1 MNLSQY
7 IEFLSKVQPAF
18 GMQSVILITGA
29 EHDNLTTYFDD
40 YGPNSVAVFRTSMS
54 LNEYAVSQHVPDYL
68 KPRIKGESGS
78 ALIDFVAVVQLE
90 EEDVSDET
98 YKFIEDATRLARI
111 RWAPFNVVTCEHFS
125 HVEGQE
131 PDFFI
136 DYRWVTELSP
146 EILLNGVPT
155 QIYPQCVY
163 NIDDKLFRPFV
174 VFTLKNSL
182 TEYVLPVN
190 EIMCQTSGWD
200 YPDVAGLGSYKDYE

>member
-7 IEFLSKVQPAF
+7 IEFLSKVQLAF
-18 GMQSVILITGA
+18 EMQSVILITGA
-29 EHDNLTTYFDD
+29 EHEGLTTYFDD

-54 LNEYAVSQHVPDYL
+54 LNEYAANQRIPEYL

-78 ALIDFVAVVQLE
+78 ALIDLMAVVQLE

-131 PDFFI
+131 PDFHI
-136 DYRWVTELSP
+136 DYSWVINLSP
-146 EILLNGVPT
+146 EILFNGIPT
-155 QIYPQCVY
+155 QIYPEYVV
-163 NIDDKLFRPFV
+163 NIDSKLFSPSV
-174 VFTLKNSL
+174 VFMFENSS
-182 TEYVLPVN
+182 TRYVLSVK
-190 EIMCQTSGWD
+190 EIMCQTLGWD
-200 YPDVAGLGSYKDYE
+200 YPDIAGLGSYKDYE